1 MDALFYPTLSLPG
14 PAWTNPNLLF
24 FEQIGVIAPE
34 GEMRELFDGPTRLL
48 MEHDLVRSVHPMDY
62 ARDDEDDERVIGH
75 LLGLAQKPPK
85 SQGSAS
91 VHLGK
96 IAYTTLPETLIELG
110 LLRRSYR
117 DDWLE
122 GPEWVVDYLMSV
134 LATRMASNPDL
145 DVSLVTNLASAD
157 RFVSGAPRLERLR
170 ADRRIRAV
178 SCLLP
183 IGPDA
188 ELDEIMRFREQHR
201 SELHAFR
208 GFVESLVRRSSIEPA
223 GEPDFNARLRQAEQL
238 REHLV
243 GELDAV
249 PSTAPA
255 LPIMLSI
262 TAIAA
267 PMVEASPYSAAAG
280 VAGLGYLL
288 YTRSSAARRTRQARQ
303 DKLIFAALVEK
314 TFAARRS
321 DDILR

>member
-34 GEMRELFDGPTRLL
+34 GEARELFDGRTRVL
-48 MEHDLVRSVHPMDY
+48 MDYGLVRPVHPMHY

-75 LLGLAQKPPK
+75 LLALAQKPPK
-85 SQGSAS
+85 SHGSAH

-96 IAYTTLPETLIELG
+96 IAYTMLPEALTERG
-110 LLRRSYR
+110 LLRRLQR

-122 GPEWVVDYLMSV
+122 GPDWVVDYVMSA

-178 SCLLP
+178 SRLLP

-188 ELDEIMRFREQHR
+188 ELDEIMRFRERHERELR
-201 SELHAFR
+201 SFR

-223 GEPDFNARLRQAEQL
+223 DEPDFNARLRQAEQL
-238 REHLV
+238 RKHLV

-267 PMVEASPYSAAAG
+267 PIIEASHYSAAAG
-280 VAGLGYLL
+280 AVGLGYLL
-288 YTRSSAARRTRQARQ
+288 YTRGSATRRARQARQ
-303 DKLIFAALVEK
+303 DKLIYAALVEK
-314 TFAARRS
+314 TFTARRD